1 MRSLET
7 TLLGGVFGLGLA
19 LSANAQTPA
28 MQTPATQA
36 PAGTPLLGF
45 TAQGTAAER
54 ALEARFDSTLSADD
68 IRDHLR
74 QMAAEANQ
82 VGSPHDKANAEFEL
96 AQFKAWGWDAR
107 IEVFSVLYPTPKAES
122 LELLGAAP
130 YKAVLTEPPVPGDAT
145 SARPEN
151 ALPAYVAYGGDGDVT
166 APLVY
171 VNYGM
176 PEDYKALA
184 RMGVDVKGKIVIVRY
199 GAGWRGL
206 KPKLA
211 QEHGAVGCI
220 IYSDPADDGY
230 GPGDTYPKG
239 AYRNENGIQRGSV
252 LDMPVRA
259 GDPLTPDVGAT
270 ADAKRIPVS
279 EATTILKI
287 PTLPISYGQAQHF
300 LAAIEGPVAPK
311 GWRGALGM
319 TYHVGPGAQVHLV
332 VQSDWNQKPL
342 YDVIAVMK
350 GSERPDEW
358 VVRGNHRDGWVY
370 GAEDPLSGQTALM
383 EEAKSL
389 GAMAKA
395 GWKPR
400 RTIVYASWD
409 GEEPGLLG
417 STEWAEAHAAELQA
431 KAVLYINS
439 DGNGR
444 GFLGAEASYS
454 LRTLLS
460 QAAADVKDPETGV
473 SVLGRDL
480 AAMGV
485 RGAEPGAGED
495 EKKRGLAA
503 STGVLPIGDL
513 GSGSDY
519 TPFVQHLGLA
529 SINLGFSGE
538 GSSGGV
544 YHSAYDTFEHYDRFG
559 DPGFHYGVALAQT
572 TGRLVLRAANAQV
585 TPMSF
590 TNLADTVA
598 AQVEELKKMTGVQ
611 RERSATLDKLLDQNA
626 FGLAADPTLASAPPE
641 REDVV
646 PAIDFKALEDAVT
659 KLKASAKAYDEAAAS
674 LETLKP
680 AQRNQVNA
688 LLQGAEQALTDAR
701 GLPGRPW
708 YRHLIYAPGL
718 LTGYGSKTLPG
729 VREALESRRW
739 SEAGEFVGRTAAVLG
754 AVSDRLDQA
763 TALLKG

>member
-1 MRSLET
+1 MRSLKCA
-7 TLLGGVFGLGLA
+7 LLGGAMSLAVFGV
-19 LSANAQTPA
+19 
-28 MQTPATQA
+28 
-36 PAGTPLLGF
+36 AGAEGQPLLGF
-45 TAQGTAAER
+45 TPQGSDAER
-54 ALEARFDSTLSADD
+54 ALEARFDSSLSADAM
-68 IRDHLR
+68 RARLQ
-74 QMAAEANQ
+74 QMAAEPNH
-82 VGSPHDKANAEFEL
+82 VGSPHDRANAEFEL

-107 IEVFSVLYPTPKAES
+107 IEEFSVLYPTPKAES
-122 LELLGAAP
+122 LELLGDAP
-130 YKAVLTEPPVPGDAT
+130 YKAVLTEPPVPGDVT
-145 SARPEN
+145 STHTDG
-151 ALPAYVAYGGDGDVT
+151 ALPAWVAYGGDGDVT

-176 PEDYKALA
+176 PDDYKALA

-230 GPGDTYPKG
+230 GPGDPYPKG
-239 AYRNENGIQRGSV
+239 AWRNENGIQRGSV

-270 ADAKRIPVS
+270 KDAKRIALADAS
-279 EATTILKI
+279 TILKI

-300 LAAIEGPVAPK
+300 LAALDGPVAPK
-311 GWRGALGM
+311 GWRGALPL
-319 TYHVGPGAQVHLV
+319 TYHVGPGAKVHMV
-332 VQSDWNQKPL
+332 VQADWSQKPL

-370 GAEDPLSGQTALM
+370 GAEDPLSGQIALM
-383 EEAKSL
+383 DEAKSL
-389 GAMAKA
+389 GALAKT
-395 GWKPR
+395 GWRPK

-417 STEWAEAHAAELQA
+417 STEWAEQHAAELQA

-454 LRTLLS
+454 LRALLD

-473 SVLGRDL
+473 SVRDRAL
-480 AAMGV
+480 AAMSV
-485 RGAEPGAGED
+485 RAAEAGAGEE
-495 EKKRGLAA
+495 EKKRAKEA
-503 STGVLPIGDL
+503 SSGVLPIGDL

-529 SINLGFSGE
+529 SINLGFGGE

-572 TGRLVLRAANAQV
+572 TGRLVLRTADADID
-585 TPMSF
+585 PLRF
-590 TNLADTVA
+590 GNLADTIGG
-598 AQVEELKKMTGVQ
+598 QVEELKTLTRTL
-611 RERSATLDKLLDQNA
+611 RERSAAVDKLLDGRA
-626 FGLAADPTLASAPPE
+626 YGLAADPTLTSAPPE

-646 PAIDFKALEDAVT
+646 PEIDFKALDAAAQR
-659 KLKASAKAYDEAAAS
+659 LKASASAYDQAAAAAGA
-674 LETLKP
+674 LKP
-680 AQRNQVNA
+680 DRRNQVNA
-688 LLQGAEQALTDAR
+688 LLQGVEQSLTDAR

-739 SEAGEFVGRTAAVLG
+739 SEAGEFVGRTAAVLQ
-754 AVSDRLDQA
+754 AASDRLDKA